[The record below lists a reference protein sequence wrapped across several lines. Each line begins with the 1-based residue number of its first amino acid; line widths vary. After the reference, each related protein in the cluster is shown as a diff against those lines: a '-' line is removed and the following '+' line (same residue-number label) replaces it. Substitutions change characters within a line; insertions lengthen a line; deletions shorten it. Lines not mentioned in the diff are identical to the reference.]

1 MPTLG
6 IPPESA
12 EQIASLLHS
21 NGLISE
27 SDLKSAMISSDEGDK
42 CLIET
47 LIDFRFTDEKSIANA
62 ISGSYD
68 IEFLPNLDTENI
80 DFSTS
85 DILPQKYISENR
97 IVPISIHGHTLDVA
111 ISEPSALNQMQSI
124 ALLTDKKVNP
134 YLVTISQIT
143 EILDTFKTIDP
154 SSASAPRTPKI
165 SSKPTASAK
174 ANGRDRAA
182 DAKIKSETKIDPA
195 IAKKE
200 RLDKLTAEKAAA
212 EVSKEDADG
221 EKYSAV
227 VVQFIDKNLKKAIK
241 EGVSDVHFE
250 TFKHSSR
257 MRFRLD
263 GVLREEPE
271 TGKVLHENYTKII
284 TRIKIMSKLD
294 IAERRK
300 AQDGAITLKVG
311 EKEVDFRVSV
321 MPTSFG
327 ERVVMRILDTDGI
340 DLSIEKL
347 GFHEDDEKAF
357 IDAITS
363 PQGMVLVTGPTGS
376 GKSTTLYAALNK
388 INKEDI
394 NILTAEDPVEF
405 TLNGV
410 GQVHVK
416 PDYGMTFASALRS
429 FLRQDPEVVMVGE
442 IRDQETVE
450 IAIKAA
456 LTGHLVLS
464 TLHTNDAVST
474 ITRILNMGVQPYLI
488 TSSLTL
494 IIAQRLARKNCT
506 DCLIEDENVNE
517 SQLRSVGFSAE
528 EASRV
533 TLFCG
538 KGCDTCNGTGY
549 KGRKGVYE
557 VLRITDNLIEG
568 ILQEKT
574 TPELKKVA
582 LEKDNFLNMQE
593 IGRTFL
599 KEGSICIDEYKRILI
614 LD

>member
-1 MPTLG
+1 MATLG
-6 IPPESA
+6 IPSESA

-21 NGLISE
+21 NSLISE
-27 SDLKSAMISSDEGDK
+27 SDLKSAMVSSDEGEK

-47 LIDFRFTDEKSIANA
+47 LIDFRFTDEKTIADA
-62 ISGSYD
+62 ISSSYD
-68 IEFLPNLDTENI
+68 IEYLPNLDAENI

-85 DILPQKYISENR
+85 DILPKKYITENR

-134 YLVTISQIT
+134 YLVTISQISK
-143 EILDTFKTIDP
+143 ILDSFNAIDP
-154 SSASAPRTPKI
+154 SSASAPRTPKPLKTN
-165 SSKPTASAK
+165 SSNKLAEKEKAIAAAKKSAPQIPTPLDNKAKETPKAK
-174 ANGRDRAA
+174 AAMSDEEA
-182 DAKIKSETKIDPA
+182 D
-195 IAKKE
+195 
-200 RLDKLTAEKAAA
+200 
-212 EVSKEDADG
+212 

-227 VVQFIDKNLKKAIK
+227 VVQFIDTNLKKAIK

-250 TFKHSSR
+250 VFKHSAR

-263 GVLREEPE
+263 GVLKEEPG
-271 TGKVLHENYTKII
+271 TSKVLFDNYSKII

-300 AQDGAITLKVG
+300 AQDGAITLKVD
-311 EKEVDFRVSV
+311 EKEVDFRVSC

-357 IDAITS
+357 IDAISS

-488 TSSLTL
+488 TSALTL
-494 IIAQRLARKNCT
+494 IVAQRLARKNCS
-506 DCLIEDENVNE
+506 DCLVEDENINE
-517 SQLRSVGFSAE
+517 SQLRAVGFSAE
-528 EASRV
+528 ESTRV
-533 TLFCG
+533 TLFKG
-538 KGCDTCNGTGY
+538 EGCDTCNDTGY
-549 KGRKGVYE
+549 KGRKGIYE

-574 TPELKKVA
+574 TPELKKIA
-582 LEKDNFLNMQE
+582 LEKDKFLNMQE

-599 KEGSICIDEYKRILI
+599 KDGSICIDEYKRILI

>member
-200 RLDKLTAEKAAA
+200 RLDKLTADKAAA

>member
-1 MPTLG
+1 MATLG
-6 IPPESA
+6 IPSESA

-21 NGLISE
+21 NSLISE
-27 SDLKSAMISSDEGDK
+27 SDLKSAMVSSDEGEK

-47 LIDFRFTDEKSIANA
+47 LIDFRFTDEKTIASA
-62 ISGSYD
+62 ISSSYD
-68 IEFLPNLDTENI
+68 IEFLPSLDTENI

-85 DILPQKYISENR
+85 DILPKKYITENR

-143 EILDTFKTIDP
+143 KILDSFNTIDP
-154 SSASAPRTPKI
+154 SSASAPRTPKPLKTN
-165 SSKPTASAK
+165 SSNQAAEKEKAIAAAKKSEPQMPTPVAKKAKEPAK
-174 ANGRDRAA
+174 A
-182 DAKIKSETKIDPA
+182 
-195 IAKKE
+195 
-200 RLDKLTAEKAAA
+200 KAAMSDE
-212 EVSKEDADG
+212 EVD

-227 VVQFIDKNLKKAIK
+227 VVQFIDTNLKKAIK

-250 TFKHSSR
+250 VFKHSAR

-263 GVLREEPE
+263 GVLMEEPG
-271 TGKVLHENYTKII
+271 TSKVLYENYSKII

-300 AQDGAITLKVG
+300 AQDGAITLKVD
-311 EKEVDFRVSV
+311 EKEVDFRVSC

-357 IDAITS
+357 IDAISS

-488 TSSLTL
+488 TSALTL
-494 IIAQRLARKNCT
+494 IVAQRLARKNCSE
-506 DCLIEDENVNE
+506 CLIEDEDVNE
-517 SQLRSVGFSAE
+517 SQLRAVGFSAE
-528 EASRV
+528 ESTRV
-533 TLFCG
+533 TLFKG
-538 KGCDTCNGTGY
+538 GGCDTYNGTGY
-549 KGRKGVYE
+549 KGRKGIYE
-557 VLRITDNLIEG
+557 VLRITENLIEG

-574 TPELKKVA
+574 TPELKKIA
-582 LEKDNFLNMQE
+582 LEKDKFLNMQE

-599 KEGSICIDEYKRILI
+599 KDGSVSIDEYKRILI

>member
-195 IAKKE
+195 IAKKA
-200 RLDKLTAEKAAA
+200 RLDKLTEEKAAA
-212 EVSKEDADG
+212 EVSKDDADG
-221 EKYSAV
+221 EQYSAV
-227 VVQFIDKNLKKAIK
+227 VVQFIDKNLRKAIK
-241 EGVSDVHFE
+241 EGVSDIHFE
-250 TFKHSSR
+250 VFKHTAR

-263 GVLREEPE
+263 GVLREEPG
-271 TGKVLHENYTKII
+271 TDKLLYENYSKII
-284 TRIKIMSKLD
+284 TRIKIMSRLD

-311 EKEVDFRVSV
+311 EKEVDFRVSC

-357 IDAITS
+357 LDAIKS

-376 GKSTTLYAALNK
+376 GKSTTLYAALNE

-405 TLNGV
+405 TLDGV

-416 PDYGMTFASALRS
+416 PDYGMTFATALRS

-488 TSSLTL
+488 TSALTL
-494 IIAQRLARKNCT
+494 IVAQRLARKNCT
-506 DCLIEDENVNE
+506 ECLVEDETVNE

-528 EASRV
+528 EATRV
-533 TLFCG
+533 TLFHG
-538 KGCDTCNGTGY
+538 EGCSNCNETGY

-557 VLRITDNLIEG
+557 VLRISDNLIEG

-574 TPELKKVA
+574 TPELKKIA
-582 LEKDNFLNMQE
+582 LEKDDFLNMQE
-593 IGRTFL
+593 LGRTFL
-599 KEGSICIDEYKRILI
+599 KDGSICIEEYKRILI

>member
-1 MPTLG
+1 MPSLG
-6 IPPESA
+6 VPSESA
-12 EQIASLLHS
+12 DQIASLLHA
-21 NGLISE
+21 NGLVTE
-27 SDLKSAMISSDEGDK
+27 SDLKSAMVSSQEGDK

-47 LIDFRFTDEKSIANA
+47 LIDFRFTDEKAIASA

-68 IEFLPNLDTENI
+68 IEFLPELDTDNI
-80 DFSTS
+80 DFTTS
-85 DILPQKYISENR
+85 DILSQKFITQNR

-134 YLVTISQIT
+134 YLVTISQISS
-143 EILDTFKTIDP
+143 ILDSFNSIDP
-154 SSASAPRTPKI
+154 TSASAPRTPKLN
-165 SSKPTASAK
+165 SKNNSSAK
-174 ANGRDRAA
+174 AIEREKAV
-182 DAKIKSETKIDPA
+182 DAKIKTEVKIDPA
-195 IAKKE
+195 IAKKA
-200 RLDKLTAEKAAA
+200 RLDKLTEQKAAA
-212 EVSKEDADG
+212 EVSKDDADA
-221 EKYSAV
+221 EQYSAV
-227 VVQFIDKNLKKAIK
+227 VVQFIDKHLKKAIK
-241 EGVSDVHFE
+241 EGVSDIHFE
-250 TFKHSSR
+250 VFKHSAR
-257 MRFRLD
+257 MRCRLD
-263 GVLREEPE
+263 GVLREEPGTE
-271 TGKVLHENYTKII
+271 KVLFENYTKII
-284 TRIKIMSKLD
+284 TRIKIMSRLD

-347 GFHEDDEKAF
+347 GFNEDDEKAF
-357 IDAITS
+357 IAAIGS

-405 TLNGV
+405 TLDGV

-416 PDYGMTFASALRS
+416 PDYGMTFATALRS

-488 TSSLTL
+488 TSALTL
-494 IIAQRLARKNCT
+494 IVAQRLARKNCT
-506 DCLIEDENVNE
+506 ECLVGDEDVNE
-517 SQLRSVGFSAE
+517 SQLRSVGFTAE
-528 EASRV
+528 ESTRV
-533 TLFCG
+533 ALFKG
-538 KGCDTCNGTGY
+538 AGCDVCNGSGY
-549 KGRKGVYE
+549 KGRKGIYE
-557 VLRITDNLIEG
+557 VLRISDNMIEG

-574 TPELKKVA
+574 TPELKKIA

-593 IGRTFL
+593 LGRTFL
-599 KEGSICIDEYKRILI
+599 KDGSISIEEYKRILI

>member
-1 MPTLG
+1 MATLG
-6 IPPESA
+6 IPSESA

-21 NGLISE
+21 NSLISE
-27 SDLKSAMISSDEGDK
+27 SDLKSAMVSSDEGEK

-47 LIDFRFTDEKSIANA
+47 LIDFRFTDEKTIADA
-62 ISGSYD
+62 ISSSYD
-68 IEFLPNLDTENI
+68 IEYLPNLDAENI

-85 DILPQKYISENR
+85 DILPKKYITENR

-134 YLVTISQIT
+134 YLVTISQISK
-143 EILDTFKTIDP
+143 ILDSFNAIDP
-154 SSASAPRTPKI
+154 SSASAPRTPKPLKTN
-165 SSKPTASAK
+165 SSNKLAEKEKAIAAAKKSAPQIPTPLNNKAKETPKAK
-174 ANGRDRAA
+174 AAMSDEEA
-182 DAKIKSETKIDPA
+182 D
-195 IAKKE
+195 
-200 RLDKLTAEKAAA
+200 
-212 EVSKEDADG
+212 

-227 VVQFIDKNLKKAIK
+227 VVQFIDTNLKKAIK

-250 TFKHSSR
+250 VFKHSAR

-263 GVLREEPE
+263 GVLKEEPG
-271 TGKVLHENYTKII
+271 TSKVLFDNYSKII

-300 AQDGAITLKVG
+300 AQDGAITLKVD
-311 EKEVDFRVSV
+311 EKEVDFRVSC

-347 GFHEDDEKAF
+347 GFHEEDEKAF
-357 IDAITS
+357 IDAISS

-488 TSSLTL
+488 TSALTL
-494 IIAQRLARKNCT
+494 IVAQRLARKNCS
-506 DCLIEDENVNE
+506 DCLVEDENINE
-517 SQLRSVGFSAE
+517 SQLRAVGFSAE
-528 EASRV
+528 ESTRV
-533 TLFCG
+533 TLFKG
-538 KGCDTCNGTGY
+538 EGCDTCNDTGY
-549 KGRKGVYE
+549 KGRKGIYE

-574 TPELKKVA
+574 TPELKKIA
-582 LEKDNFLNMQE
+582 LEKDKFLNMQE

-599 KEGSICIDEYKRILI
+599 KDGSICIDEYKRILI